1 MSHPLPC
8 LKAHAKINLD
18 LRVTGVLPG
27 GYHAISTV
35 FQSLDLHDTVSMA
48 EHDGALTVR
57 SSHADVPVDGDNLCA
72 KAAAQMWR
80 VCGRPGAPRGWRI
93 VIDKQVP
100 MAAGLGGGSS
110 DAAATI
116 LGLAMAWG
124 IDPGDGRL
132 AEAAS
137 LVGADLG
144 YFLLGGTALG
154 VGRGNQLT
162 PLPDLRQAEVV
173 LVQPP
178 FGLATADVYRW
189 HDEIRR
195 GGRAGLRRAG
205 RRRLPQRPAV
215 GRRDTAARDPGPG
228 GTAARPRCTAG
239 GDDRQRVRGLRPLR
253 PRRHRGPRRRC
264 HAGRGASRDS
274 HADAGARGL
283 PPVDA
288 RPIVGAAPG
297 ASPLLP

>member
-189 HDEIRR
+189 HDEIAAAAEPASGGR
-195 GGRAGLRRAG
+195 GGAACRNDL
-205 RRRLPQRPAV
+205 QWAV
-215 GRRDTAARDPGPG
+215 GIRRPEIRDLAARLRAHGARLAAMTGSGSAVFGLFDRADTA
-228 GTAARPRCTAG
+228 
-239 GDDRQRVRGLRPLR
+239 DR
-253 PRRHRGPRRRC
+253 
-264 HAGRGASRDS
+264 A
-274 HADAGARGL
+274 ADAMRDGAHRVIRTRTLGREAYRLSMRGQL
-283 PPVDA
+283 
-288 RPIVGAAPG
+288 
-297 ASPLLP
+297 